1 MVPLTMPG
9 PPSKPVIE
17 LPGDR
22 PTSPLTIVGPVFVT
36 VLAPSTPYEA
46 AVPRLTGPSRTVAAD
61 AALETPSVAAI
72 TRPLPV
78 ANARHERGEIV
89 LAMGAACLRG
99 RNTFGASL
107 TPARSDRESRVEA
120 TRV

>member
-22 PTSPLTIVGPVFVT
+22 PTSPLTIVGPGFVT

-46 AVPRLTGPSRTVAAD
+46 AVPRLTGPTRTVAED
-61 AALETPSVAAI
+61 AGLERQS
-72 TRPLPV
+72 
-78 ANARHERGEIV
+78 
-89 LAMGAACLRG
+89 GAAKTRQRG
-99 RNTFGASL
+99 RATWRARECQNTENPGVVR
-107 TPARSDRESRVEA
+107 TIKKKKQMN
-120 TRV
+120 